1 MLPKIAY
8 LVDEN
13 AGWDEDP
20 SWKFYAENA
29 IPEYVISRNIRLRN
43 GKVKRIVYWEVL
55 EDDD

>member
-20 SWKFYAENA
+20 SWKFYTEKDV
-29 IPEYVISRNIRLRN
+29 PEYIISSRWHRDGRI
-43 GKVKRIVYWEVL
+43 KRIVYWEI
-55 EDDD
+55 ENDD

>member
-20 SWKFYAENA
+20 SWKFYTENA